1 RTHSHFVS
9 QCQTLPGANM
19 PILKKL
25 PGRSR
30 SNLSN
35 SDVMLKHNHDNSK
48 TMLQSNHGNGELIL
62 PPSSLN
68 PFDDVDLDVGWNEE
82 EGGVWER
89 GRGLTRSTH
98 EGEVLEN
105 EVNAELHGGLK
116 VTDRSKG
123 SSPLRGTL
131 ERICGSSPLKTLGK
145 LSKGLRM
152 TRRNVWSNTL
162 PATPTTG
169 KEKKKKNHRRP
180 SEEIMTLLRLAG
192 RRKKSERRE
201 SLPEGE
207 VNGEDDEDADR
218 RPSFLRSLSKLRG
231 DSLTSHDSQEAEQE
245 NPEEET
251 PIKRREP
258 LSVLEILQLVNER
271 DLLLADTHI
280 QELER
285 ECELDPTLLQTP
297 PTTPT
302 TMAATP
308 PPPSS
313 PLWLSLAGQCDDE
326 APSAWDASLRKIKD
340 VELLYEALQREM
352 WDVVRESLRQPCAGP
367 QLGLVVLVIQ
377 QEEHA
382 DRVWALRKEAQS
394 ELHDGAQTDLHEKA
408 PSDLCERAHS
418 DQRQEAQSNLFEGV
432 RSSKRPRRLR
442 QKWAEAVGEAADWSL
457 PQPGGITAGQMGM
470 FLDRLRGR
478 VVEDMDAAR
487 RNVVGVYPKE
497 FSVFQVYMQSYHR
510 GVAKRLRTI
519 TAGQVQI
526 TDIYSLLDW
535 VYNIYN
541 RDVLGTVGAMGSMD
555 CGALEPLLPA
565 EVMDRLEQECLDTV
579 WDKVTMELS
588 QVLEDEE
595 KRWMKT
601 LHIEEYQSGLA
612 RSIIQYKRHLSTTS
626 NSQTPNSTM
635 AKTKELSKDT
645 RNKIV
650 DLHQA
655 GKTES
660 AIGKQ
665 LGVKKSTVGAIIRK
679 WKTYKTTDNLPQSGA
694 PRKIPPRGVKMIT
707 RTRLKVD
714 LDRSTGVSQ
723 PLGARVARCTLKG
736 LADFLHSFQRKVEM
750 FHETQSEFGDRADGY
765 VSRTIALANC
775 VPPFR
780 SFVERCRQCDP
791 LGSEDSSHRARSS
804 LERIINQ
811 SVRVLT
817 DRLFESIRP
826 FFDKLLRKKWLNNTE
841 AYESIEASIKQH
853 FKKFRR
859 MDCPPYQTLVNEVH
873 RRVMVEY
880 VRAIMRGR
888 VICTSLKMRKRLAFR
903 LQDETRQ
910 LKALFKDLESTCSWL
925 DNVIGHLADIILLED
940 TPSIQMEVGVL
951 VKEFPDIRRKH
962 VSAVLNVR
970 GMVQQAERQEI
981 LAVVR
986 DFETSNSPTQ
996 VSRDHA
1002 LFSEITVATDMPCLG
1017 LVLIRFG
1024 LRVSSWVSSAR
1035 PRRRRPTRFSSRR
1048 ADDVNE
1054 HVTQE
1059 NQ

>member
-1 RTHSHFVS
+1 
-9 QCQTLPGANM
+9 M

-35 SDVMLKHNHDNSK
+35 NDMMLKNNHGSSE
-48 TMLQSNHGNGELIL
+48 TMLQSNPSNGELIL

-68 PFDDVDLDVGWNEE
+68 PFDDVELDVGWNEE

-89 GRGLTRSTH
+89 GRDLTRLSRD
-98 EGEVLEN
+98 GEALEN
-105 EVNAELHGGLK
+105 ELNAELHGGLK

-152 TRRNVWSNTL
+152 TGRNVWSNTL

-169 KEKKKKNHRRP
+169 KEKKQKKKKNHRRP

-192 RRKKSERRE
+192 RRKKSERRK

-231 DSLTSHDSQEAEQE
+231 DSLTSRDSQEAERE
-245 NPEEET
+245 SPEEET

-258 LSVLEILQLVNER
+258 LSVLEILQLVNQR

-285 ECELDPTLLQTP
+285 ECELDPTLFQTP

-302 TMAATP
+302 AIATTP
-308 PPPSS
+308 PARSS

-326 APSAWDASLRKIKD
+326 TPSAWDASLRKVKD

-377 QEEHA
+377 KEEHA
-382 DRVWALRKEAQS
+382 DCVWAMRQEAQS
-394 ELHDGAQTDLHEKA
+394 EHRDGAHTDLH
-408 PSDLCERAHS
+408 ERAHS

-432 RSSKRPRRLR
+432 RTSKRPRRMR

-457 PQPGGITAGQMGM
+457 PQTGGITAGQMGS

-478 VVEDMDAAR
+478 VVEDMDAVR

-541 RDVLGTVGAMGSMD
+541 RDVLGTVGAMGSVD

-565 EVMDRLEQECLDTV
+565 EVMDRLEQECLDTI

-595 KRWMKT
+595 KRWTQT
-601 LHIEEYQSGLA
+601 LHIEEYQSSLA
-612 RSIIQYKRHLSTTS
+612 RSIIQ
-626 NSQTPNSTM
+626 
-635 AKTKELSKDT
+635 
-645 RNKIV
+645 
-650 DLHQA
+650 
-655 GKTES
+655 
-660 AIGKQ
+660 
-665 LGVKKSTVGAIIRK
+665 
-679 WKTYKTTDNLPQSGA
+679 
-694 PRKIPPRGVKMIT
+694 
-707 RTRLKVD
+707 RLKVD

-750 FHETQSEFGDRADGY
+750 FHETQAEFGDRADGY

-791 LGSEDSSHRARSS
+791 LGSEDSSHRAHSS
-804 LERIINQ
+804 LDRIINQ

-817 DRLFESIRP
+817 ERLFESIRP
-826 FFDKLLRKKWLNNTE
+826 FFDKLLRKKWLNITE

-903 LQDETRQ
+903 LQDEARQ

-970 GMVQQAERQEI
+970 GMVQQTERQEI

-986 DFETSNSPTQ
+986 DFETSDSPVH
-996 VSRDHA
+996 VSRDRA

-1035 PRRRRPTRFSSRR
+1035 PRRRHRIRSASRR
-1048 ADDVNE
+1048 ADDANE
-1054 HVTQE
+1054 HVTQD